1 MPART
6 KASGKVE
13 VPFLLS
19 EAVKNGR
26 AILFLGAGASKECK
40 NGRGETPPN
49 AEQLRDI
56 ISQKYLGKLMP
67 KRDLMSVAEMAI
79 ETAAGQN
86 LVFETVSNAFDGFET
101 SEAHKL
107 TSEFNWRA
115 IATTNYDLFMEA
127 AYSDPKRRRQVLI
140 PFVKDDEPVDA
151 RKGAVAK
158 PVEYLK
164 LHGCLNHRLDK
175 DIPLVLSWEQ
185 YAEYSQNRAHL
196 FNRLAYLSHECPIIF
211 VGYGMADQHIRNLV
225 YRLES
230 NARPR
235 WYIVDPAAE
244 DEDVRFWNT
253 KNFDVLVCRF
263 GEFMTALDEAVPK
276 LLRFLTP
283 STESVN
289 FPLKTFYTSS
299 GAIESDSLRS
309 SFTKDLTLVHASM
322 AFAEQTADRFYSGYD
337 TGWGGILNRF
347 DARRRVTDDLL
358 FKAILEN
365 ENPKDPVF
373 FLLRG
378 PAGAGK
384 TIALKRAAFDAA
396 TANKALV
403 LWLEERGQLRPEIF
417 IEIAELV
424 QQPIFLFVDQ
434 VALQVEK
441 IVPLLKVMKSRH
453 IPLVLIGAER
463 EADWTTY
470 CEALE
475 RIQTP
480 QFMRVG
486 MLSTVEVELLLD
498 LLERHGCLGEL
509 KEKTRAAQVE
519 AFMGESHANRQLLV
533 ALHELT
539 RGYPFEQ
546 IVLDEYERV
555 PEKARRLYLDI
566 ATMHQFS
573 VPVRAGTISR
583 VSGIDFRDYKNSFL
597 EPLKDMVTVEEDKY
611 GDYAYK
617 TRHPSIAAMIF
628 RQVCADDASKSAQF
642 IRLIEGFDIG
652 YSTDK
657 RTLDAICKG
666 RILANQFQNP
676 DPARDIFSTAT
687 DIAPNQA
694 YLFQQWA
701 IFESS
706 HRQGDMQDAERLA
719 ETAAVME
726 PGNSSFIHTQAEVAR
741 KRANIEESAVLKEQ
755 LRRQTRMLLD
765 KMPRQ
770 DRFTV
775 SSRCKLLV
783 DEVADLSDSLGDDE
797 RPADERFF
805 ADKLREVES
814 ALTKAQQQFPEDA
827 EMVETEARLWNLMK
841 DKRRAL
847 LALERALKKMPRGS
861 GTAIRISK
869 IYATAGRRNDEYQV
883 LSDALNRDPEDK
895 PAHLAMAMHLI
906 AADEWDKNRII
917 FHLRGSYQVN
927 DANFEARYILA
938 QFLFAVGD
946 VSDSVGLFSEI
957 ATRAPREFRRF
968 APKIDNLITTKLPSY
983 TGTIEDI
990 RDGYSFIRSG
1000 AHPNRIIAHRSA
1012 FEDSEAD
1019 EVEVGQQVFFRV
1031 RFNRVGPAAV
1041 SVHLKPTGWGNVVLE
1056 EADNDDGDI
1065 GLLQML
1071 N

>member
-1 MPART
+1 MPVRP
-6 KASGKVE
+6 KASKKIE
-13 VPFLLS
+13 IPFLLS

-26 AILFLGAGASKECK
+26 AILFLGAGASKECR
-40 NGRGETPPN
+40 NTRGDTPPN
-49 AEQLRDI
+49 AEQLRDVL
-56 ISQKYLGKLMP
+56 STKYLGKLMP
-67 KRDLMSVAEMAI
+67 KRDVMSVAEMAI
-79 ETAAGQN
+79 ENGAGRN
-86 LVFETVSNAFDGFET
+86 LVFDTVSSAFDGFEA
-101 SEAHKL
+101 SDAHKL
-107 TSEFNWRA
+107 ASEFNWRA

-127 AYSDPKRRRQVLI
+127 AYSDAKRRRQVLT

-151 RKGAVAK
+151 RKGAVTN

-185 YAEYSQNRAHL
+185 YAQYSQNRTHL
-196 FNRLAYLSHECPIIF
+196 FGRLAYLSHECPIIF

-244 DEDVRFWNT
+244 EEDVRFWNG

-263 GEFMTALDEAVPK
+263 GEFMTALDTAVPK

-289 FPLKTFYTSS
+289 FPLRTFFASQ
-299 GAIESDSLRS
+299 AARESDHLRAS
-309 SFTKDLTLVHASM
+309 VTKDLTLVHASM
-322 AFAEQTADRFYSGYD
+322 AFAEQTAERFYSGYD

-347 DARRRVTDDLL
+347 DARRKVTDDLL
-358 FKAILEN
+358 YKAILEN

-403 LWLEERGQLRPEIF
+403 LWLEESGQLRSEVF
-417 IEIAELV
+417 IEIADLV
-424 QQPIFLFVDQ
+424 QQLIFLFVDQ
-434 VALQVEK
+434 VALHVDKLIPFLK
-441 IVPLLKVMKSRH
+441 IMKSRH

-475 RIQTP
+475 HVQAP
-480 QFMRVG
+480 LFMRVA
-486 MLSTVEVELLLD
+486 MLSSVEVELLLD
-498 LLERHGCLGEL
+498 LLERHDCLGEL
-509 KEKTRAAQVE
+509 KHKKRSEQVE
-519 AFMGESHANRQLLV
+519 AFMGEEHANRQLLV

-539 RGYPFEQ
+539 RGYPFEK

-566 ATMHQFS
+566 ATMHQFA

-583 VSGIDFRDYKNSFL
+583 VSGVDFRDYQREFFT
-597 EPLKDMVTVEEDKY
+597 PLKYMVTVEKDKY
-611 GDYAYK
+611 GDYMYK
-617 TRHPSIAAMIF
+617 TRHPNIASMIF

-642 IRLIEGFDIG
+642 IRLIEGFDVG

-657 RTLDAICKG
+657 RTLDGICKG
-666 RILANQFQNP
+666 RILSSQFQDP
-676 DPARDIFSTAT
+676 EPARDIFSAAT
-687 DIAPNQA
+687 SLAPNQA
-694 YLFQQWA
+694 YLSQQWA

-706 HRQGDMQDAERLA
+706 HRLGDILDAERLA
-719 ETAAVME
+719 ETASMMD
-726 PGNSSFIHTQAEVAR
+726 PKNSSFIHTQAEVAR
-741 KRANIEESAVLKEQ
+741 KRANMESSAVLKEQ
-755 LRRQTRMLLD
+755 LRRQTRQFLD

-770 DRFTV
+770 DRFAV

-797 RPADERFF
+797 RPTDERFF
-805 ADKLREVES
+805 ADKLRETEI
-814 ALTKAQQQFPEDA
+814 ALTKAQQEFPEDA

-847 LALERALKKMPRGS
+847 RALERALRKMLRGS

-869 IYATAGRRNDEYQV
+869 IYATAGRRDDEHQV
-883 LSDALNRDPEDK
+883 LSDALSRDPEDK
-895 PAHLAMAMHLI
+895 PAHFAMAMHLLG
-906 AADEWDKNRII
+906 ADEWDKPRITH
-917 FHLRGSYQVN
+917 HLSSSFQIN
-927 DANFEARYILA
+927 DANFEARYVLA
-938 QFLFAVGD
+938 QFFFSVGD
-946 VSDSVGLFSEI
+946 IDRSVALFSEI
-957 ATRAPREFRRF
+957 ATRAPREFRKF
-968 APKIDNLITTKLPSY
+968 APKTDNPVTVRLPSY
-983 TGTIEDI
+983 NGTIEEL

-1000 AHPNRIIAHRSA
+1000 AYPNRIIAHRTV
-1012 FEDSEAD
+1012 FEDAEVD
-1019 EVEVGQQVFFRV
+1019 EVEVGQQVFFRI
-1031 RFNRVGPAAV
+1031 RFNRMGPAAV
-1041 SVHLKPTGWGNVVLE
+1041 SVHLKPTGWGSTVLE
-1056 EADNDDGDI
+1056 TPQAAEDAGV
-1065 GLLQML
+1065 LEVLA
-1071 N
+1071 